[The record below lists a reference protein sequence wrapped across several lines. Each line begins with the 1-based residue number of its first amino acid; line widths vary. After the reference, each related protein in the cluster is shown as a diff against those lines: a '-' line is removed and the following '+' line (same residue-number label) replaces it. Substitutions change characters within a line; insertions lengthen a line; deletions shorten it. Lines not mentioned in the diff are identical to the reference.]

1 MPDEPLHQP
10 HDKLFKSTFGD
21 PANAAA
27 FLREQISSGIS
38 ARLDWERLRLE
49 PGSFVDSQF
58 RSSESDLLF
67 SSSLEGTDCLIYV
80 LFEHQRV
87 LDPWIALRLLRYMV
101 RIWEGFRRKQPQAVR
116 LPVILP
122 VVLSQNALR
131 WELAPRFAALLDIPP
146 ELAEESAAFIPDFIF
161 KLVQLADLPFEKI
174 VGTPAG
180 ILVLRTLKAEQIEK
194 LLGSEVWDESLI
206 QQALPTFEMILRYI
220 LSQTEIDKTSFAHRV
235 RAIQSSEIKDIT
247 MTLAQQFHQE
257 GLQKGLQ
264 KGLQEG
270 QQRGLEKGL
279 QEGQQRGLEK
289 GLQEGQQKGLLIGKI
304 QAFEEF
310 LELPVRASEV
320 LETESLEK
328 LAAICE
334 GLHRDYEERFK
345 RS

>member
-27 FLREQISSGIS
+27 FLRGQISSGIS

-101 RIWEGFRRKQPQAVR
+101 RIWEGFRLKQPQAVR

-146 ELAEESAAFIPDFIF
+146 ELAEESAAFIPDFLF

-220 LSQTEIDKTSFAHRV
+220 LSQTEMSGPVQNRTVPVQNRTPPVQNRILEAGGGKCLAIKHVEV
-235 RAIQSSEIKDIT
+235 R
-247 MTLAQQFHQE
+247 LRRR
-257 GLQKGLQ
+257 LQDTALLESNRSGRRC
-264 KGLQEG
+264 
-270 QQRGLEKGL
+270 QRGFRL
-279 QEGQQRGLEK
+279 RVACRRS
-289 GLQEGQQKGLLIGKI
+289 
-304 QAFEEF
+304 AF
-310 LELPVRASEV
+310 
-320 LETESLEK
+320 T
-328 LAAICE
+328 
-334 GLHRDYEERFK
+334 
-345 RS
+345 

>member
-1 MPDEPLHQP
+1 M
-10 HDKLFKSTFGD
+10 
-21 PANAAA
+21 
-27 FLREQISSGIS
+27 
-38 ARLDWERLRLE
+38 
-49 PGSFVDSQF
+49 
-58 RSSESDLLF
+58 
-67 SSSLEGTDCLIYV
+67 
-80 LFEHQRV
+80 
-87 LDPWIALRLLRYMV
+87 
-101 RIWEGFRRKQPQAVR
+101 
-116 LPVILP
+116 
-122 VVLSQNALR
+122 
-131 WELAPRFAALLDIPP
+131 
-146 ELAEESAAFIPDFIF
+146 
-161 KLVQLADLPFEKI
+161 
-174 VGTPAG
+174 
-180 ILVLRTLKAEQIEK
+180 
-194 LLGSEVWDESLI
+194 GSEVWDESLI

-270 QQRGLEKGL
+270 QQ
-279 QEGQQRGLEK
+279 
-289 GLQEGQQKGLLIGKI
+289 KGLLIGKI

-334 GLHRDYEERFK
+334 GLHRSYEERFK